1 MPSVPGAVALSLPR
15 HLTRLLLH
23 LPSSATTEKFMSVSP
38 VKILLVESEA
48 QHQLVPPELLLE
60 SHRNTFD
67 VIRIFDAEKALTA
80 LLQKTHDVCL
90 IDSSFGS
97 QSGLALIRAA
107 QQRGVS
113 VPIIFLDEEGDR
125 ALDEE
130 IMQAG
135 AADYLVKAQMVPSLL
150 ERSIRY
156 AIKDAQTLEALRAS
170 EERYALAAHG
180 ANDGLWDWDL
190 KKSEMFYS
198 TRWKSMMGYAEAD
211 IGNSPEDWFSRVHPE
226 DYPKLERELAAHLE
240 GQTPHFQHE
249 HRMLHH
255 EGNYSWML
263 SRGIAVRDASSQAYR
278 MVGSQT
284 DITGRRQAEEQLRY
298 GALHDDLTGLPNRT
312 AFMERLRRSLERARL
327 DDTYVFAVLFL
338 DMDRFKIINDSLGH
352 YVGDQLLID
361 IAQRLYASLRP
372 SDMVARLG
380 GDELVVLID
389 HLREEQDVA
398 FVANR
403 IQKILS
409 MPFTLDGR
417 DLFTTVSIGITLS
430 STRCESAEDLVR
442 DADTAMYRAKLNGK
456 ARFELFDPQ
465 MREQA
470 LRIMQLETDLRHAI
484 GRNEFVLYYQ
494 PIVSFATGRLA
505 GFESLIRWNHPTKG
519 FISPADFIP
528 IAEDNGTINP
538 IGRWVLE
545 ESCRQLREWQ
555 EKFPRTPPLTINV
568 NLSGKQ
574 FSQPNLI
581 EVITDILA
589 KTGLP
594 ARFLKLEITESVIME
609 NADSAA
615 AMLNELKALGSQLAI
630 DDFGTGYSSFAHLHR
645 FPIDTL
651 KIDRAFVSRMD
662 VSVES
667 SEIVRTMLTLAQN
680 LKMSVVAEGI
690 ETAAQLKQL
699 RALGCEYG
707 QGYFLNRPMCA
718 ADAEKLIAEEAH
730 SEKSLSLVI
739 GH

>member
-1 MPSVPGAVALSLPR
+1 
-15 HLTRLLLH
+15 
-23 LPSSATTEKFMSVSP
+23 MSVCP
-38 VKILLVESEA
+38 VKVLLVGSDE
-48 QHQLVPPELLLE
+48 QVPLLAKYLLLE

-67 VIRIFDAEKALTA
+67 VTRISDADAALA
-80 LLQKTHDVCL
+80 VLLQKTHEVCL
-90 IDSSFGS
+90 IDSSLGR
-97 QSGLALIRAA
+97 QTGLELLRKA
-107 QQRGVS
+107 QQTGVS
-113 VPIIFLDEEGDR
+113 VPIIFLDDQGDR
-125 ALDEE
+125 TLDVEV
-130 IMQAG
+130 MQGG
-135 AADYLVKAQMVPSLL
+135 AADYLVKAETVPSLL

-190 KKSEMFYS
+190 KRSEVFYS
-198 TRWKSMMGYAEAD
+198 TRWKSMMGYAEDD
-211 IGNSPEDWFSRVHPE
+211 IGNSPEEWFSRVHPE

-249 HRMLHH
+249 HRMLHYD
-255 EGNYSWML
+255 GSYSWML
-263 SRGIAVRDASSQAYR
+263 SRGIAVRDASSKAYR

-312 AFMERLRRSLERARL
+312 AFMDRLRRSLERARL

-352 YVGDQLLID
+352 QVGDRLLIE
-361 IAQRLYASLRP
+361 IAQRLQAALRP

-380 GDELVVLID
+380 GDEFVVLID

-409 MPFTLDGR
+409 QPFALDER
-417 DLFTTVSIGITLS
+417 EVFTTVSIGITLS
-430 STRCESAEDLVR
+430 STLCESAEDLIR

-456 ARFELFDPQ
+456 ARFEIFDPQ

-470 LRIMQLETDLRHAI
+470 LKIMQLETDLRLAI
-484 GRNEFVLYYQ
+484 GRSEFVLYYQ
-494 PIVSFATGRLA
+494 PIVSFVTGRLT
-505 GFESLIRWNHPTKG
+505 GFESLIRWNHPQRG

-538 IGRWVLE
+538 IGRWVLQ

-555 EKFPRTPPLTINV
+555 KKYPSSQPLTINV

-581 EVITDILA
+581 EVIAEILE

-594 ARFLKLEITESVIME
+594 APFLKLEITESVIME

-630 DDFGTGYSSFAHLHR
+630 DDFGTGYSSFSHLHR

-662 VSVES
+662 VSLES
-667 SEIVRTMLTLAQN
+667 SEIVRTMLTLAHN

-690 ETAAQLKQL
+690 ETAAQIKQL
-699 RALGCEYG
+699 RSLGCEYG
-707 QGYFLNRPMCA
+707 QGYFINRPMCA
-718 ADAEKLIAEEAH
+718 ADAEKLVAEE
-730 SEKSLSLVI
+730 SYGKSQQATGTTS
-739 GH
+739 